1 MLRTSL
7 RNLVAYK
14 VRLALTALAVV
25 FGVAFVSAVLVFGD
39 TLKQAMT
46 EAALRDHRGIAVD
59 VRATKNAV
67 DHLQTPPIDE
77 PLVARLRALP
87 GTASI
92 TGHVNGFTAV
102 VDREGKLVRKK
113 TNAVGTNAI
122 PGPDGKDPRYTVTA
136 GRLPARAGEVA
147 LDTKTAKAAGYKVGD
162 RIRIVARGP
171 VLDQTVVGVFTT
183 DSAAVEAGG
192 SLTLFDTATAQ
203 ALYLE
208 PGVYNELRLHA
219 RPGTT
224 QEQLRAAAAPSV
236 PKGAEALTGDK
247 LRQDD
252 RNKVDKE
259 IASLRT
265 LLLVFAGIALFVG
278 SFIIANTFSMLVAQR
293 TRELALLRA
302 IGATRRQVTRSVMFE
317 ALAVGIVAGLG
328 GFVIGIALAV
338 GLRGILNTVGADLTP
353 GPTVVAPTTALLSLA
368 VGIGVTLLAA
378 WLPVR
383 RAAKIPPV
391 AALRTS
397 LPPTTSSLRRRNITG
412 ALTVALGGVVLL
424 AGIKGSA
431 TGNAKVITVMG
442 GAGIVL
448 IGVIVLTPLIA
459 APAIR
464 VFGAV
469 LRRVHP
475 VEGRL
480 AHQNAARNPRRT
492 AATAAALMIG
502 MVLVTSLTVF
512 SASLKQLVDR
522 TLSKGITAEFV
533 LSSSADGQ
541 ALAPE
546 IAAAVAKVPGV
557 TAVSP
562 VREAQATVDGKEY
575 AITAV
580 DPASAFSVLATT
592 FTQGGPQSLPTGLL
606 VSKQTADNRKW
617 RVGTSVSVTFPD
629 GERTRLPIGGIY
641 DEAPML
647 GALTV
652 SLQTL
657 TPHVDV
663 VGDDFLLAK
672 VAAQHRDGM
681 RDALRKAVGN
691 SPAVNVQ
698 TSKEVRKD
706 FNKLFDIMLDIVY
719 GLLSMAIVIAV
730 LGVVNTLA
738 MSVFER
744 TREIGMMR
752 AIGLDRRRTRRV
764 IRLESLIIS
773 LFGGI
778 LGVVLGLIAGIGG
791 VKGMARSTKDL
802 TVVIPWDRMLIFLI
816 LAAIVGVLAAA
827 WPARRAARLD
837 VLTALRTD

>member
-25 FGVAFVSAVLVFGD
+25 FGVAFVAAVLVFGD

-59 VRATKNAV
+59 VRGTKYAV
-67 DHLQTPPIDE
+67 EHLQTPPLDE
-77 PLVARLRALP
+77 PLVAKLRALP
-87 GTASI
+87 GAASV
-92 TGHVNGFTAV
+92 TGHVTGFTAV
-102 VDREGKLVRKK
+102 VDRSGKLVRKK
-113 TNAVGTNAI
+113 TNAIGANAV
-122 PGPDGKDPRYTVTA
+122 PGRDGKDPRYTLTA
-136 GRLPARAGEVA
+136 GRLPAKAGEVA
-147 LDTKTAKAAGYKVGD
+147 LDTETAKAAGYKVGD

-171 VLDQTVVGVFTT
+171 VLDVSVVGVFTT

-192 SLTLFDTATAQ
+192 SLTLLDTATAQ
-203 ALYLE
+203 ELYLE
-208 PGVYNELRLHA
+208 PGVYGELRLNA
-219 RPGTT
+219 KPGTS
-224 QEQLRAAAAPSV
+224 QEQLRAAAAPLI
-236 PKGAEALTGDK
+236 PKGAEALTGDT
-247 LRQDD
+247 LRRDD
-252 RNKVDKE
+252 RDKVNKE

-302 IGATRRQVTRSVMFE
+302 IGATRKQVTRSVMFE
-317 ALAVGIVAGLG
+317 ALAVGIVAGLA
-328 GFVIGIALAV
+328 GFVIGIGLAV
-338 GLRGILNTVGADLTP
+338 GLRGILNDIGADLTP
-353 GPTVVAPTTALLSLA
+353 GPTVVTGATALWSLA

-397 LPPTTSSLRRRNITG
+397 LPPSTSSLRRRNIAG
-412 ALTVALGGVVLL
+412 VLTVALGGLVLV

-431 TGNAKVITVMG
+431 TGNAKVFTVMG

-448 IGVIVLTPLIA
+448 VGVIVLTPLIA
-459 APAIR
+459 TPAVR
-464 VFGAV
+464 LFGEL
-469 LRRVHP
+469 LRRVYP

-480 AHQNAARNPRRT
+480 AYQNAARNPRRT
-492 AATAAALMIG
+492 AATASALMIG
-502 MVLVTSLTVF
+502 MVLVTSLTIF
-512 SASLKQLVDR
+512 STSLKQLVDR

-533 LSSSADGQ
+533 LSSSSDGQ
-541 ALAPE
+541 TLTPE
-546 IAAAVAKVPGV
+546 IAATIARVPGV

-562 VREAQATVDGKEY
+562 VREAQVSVDGKEHKL
-575 AITAV
+575 TAV
-580 DPASAFSVLATT
+580 DPASAFSVLATK
-592 FTQGGPQSLPTGLL
+592 FTQGGPQSLATGLL
-606 VSKQTADNRKW
+606 VSKQTADDRKW
-617 RVGTSVSVTFPD
+617 RIGTPVPVTFPD
-629 GERTRLPIGGIY
+629 GQQTRLPIGGIY
-641 DEAPML
+641 DEAPLL

-657 TPHVDV
+657 TPHIDV
-663 VGDDFLLAK
+663 VGDDFVLAK
-672 VAAQHRDGM
+672 VAPQHKDTM

-691 SPAVNVQ
+691 SPAINVQ
-698 TSKEVRKD
+698 TAKEVRKD
-706 FNKLFDIMLDIVY
+706 FNKLFDIMLNIVY

-778 LGVVLGLIAGIGG
+778 LGVLLGLVAGVGG

-802 TVVIPWDRMLIFLI
+802 TVVIPWDRVLLFLV
-816 LAAIVGVLAAA
+816 LAAIVGALAAA

>member
-14 VRLALTALAVV
+14 VRLTLTALAVV

-46 EAALRDHRGIAVD
+46 DAALRDHRTVSVD
-59 VRATKNAV
+59 VRGTKYAV
-67 DHLQTPPIDE
+67 DHLRIPRLDE
-77 PLVARLRALP
+77 ALTARLRALP
-87 GTASI
+87 GAASV
-92 TGHVNGFTAV
+92 TGHATGFTAV
-102 VDREGKLVRKK
+102 VDRDGRLVRKK
-113 TNAVGTNAI
+113 SNAVGANAL
-122 PGPDGKDPRYTVTA
+122 PGPDGKDPRYTLTA
-136 GRLPARAGEVA
+136 GRLPTKAGEVA
-147 LDTKTAKAAGYKVGD
+147 LDTATAKAAGYGVGD
-162 RIRIVARGP
+162 RIRVVARGP
-171 VLDQTVVGVFTT
+171 VLDRTVVGVFTT
-183 DSAAVEAGG
+183 DSAAVQAGG
-192 SLTLFDTATAQ
+192 SLTLMDTATAQ
-203 ALYLE
+203 ELFLE
-208 PGVYNELRLHA
+208 PGVYGELRLSA
-219 RPGTT
+219 RPGTS
-224 QEQLRAAAAPSV
+224 QEQLRAAAAPLL
-236 PKGAEALTGDK
+236 PDGAEAVTGDK

-252 RNKVDKE
+252 RDKVNKD

-278 SFIIANTFSMLVAQR
+278 SFIIANTFAMLVAQR

-302 IGATRRQVTRSVMFE
+302 IGATRRQVTRSVMAE
-317 ALAVGIVAGLG
+317 ALAVGVVAGLG
-328 GFVIGIALAV
+328 GFLVGIALAV
-338 GLRGILNTVGADLTP
+338 GLRSILNGVGAELAP
-353 GPTVVAPTTALLSLA
+353 GPTVVSGTTALWSLL
-368 VGIGVTLLAA
+368 VGVGVTLLAA
-378 WLPVR
+378 WLPVH

-391 AALRTS
+391 AALRTN
-397 LPPTTSSLRRRNITG
+397 LPPAASGLRRRNIAG
-412 ALTVALGGVVLL
+412 VLTVALGGLVLV

-431 TGNAKVITVMG
+431 RGNAKVFTVMG

-448 IGVIVLTPLIA
+448 IGVIVFTPLLA
-459 APAIR
+459 GPVIR
-464 VFGAV
+464 CFGAL

-492 AATAAALMIG
+492 AATASALMIG

-512 SASLKQLVDR
+512 GTSLKQLVDR
-522 TLSKGITAEFV
+522 TLSKGITAEFA
-533 LSSSADGQ
+533 LSSSAEGQ
-541 ALAPE
+541 TLAPE

-562 VREAQATVDGKEY
+562 VREARMTADGKELRV
-575 AITAV
+575 TAV
-580 DPASAFSVLATT
+580 DPASAFSVLATK
-592 FTQGGPQSLPTGLL
+592 FVQGGPKSLATGLL
-606 VSKQTADNRKW
+606 VSKQTADERKW
-617 RVGTSVSVTFPD
+617 RVGTPVSLTFPD
-629 GERTRLPIGGIY
+629 GQRTRLPIDGIY
-641 DEAPML
+641 DEAPLL

-652 SLQTL
+652 SLTTL
-657 TPHVDV
+657 TPHIDV
-663 VGDDFLLAK
+663 VGDDYVLAK
-672 VAAQHRDGM
+672 VAPQHRAGM

-706 FNKLFDIMLDIVY
+706 FNKLFDIMLNIVY

-773 LFGGI
+773 VFGGL
-778 LGVVLGLIAGIGG
+778 LGVVLGLIAGIGA

-802 TVVIPWDRMLIFLI
+802 TVVIPWDRVLIFLL
-816 LAAIVGVLAAA
+816 LAAVVGVLAAA
-827 WPARRAARLD
+827 WPARRAANLD

>member
-46 EAALRDHRGIAVD
+46 DAALREHRGISVD
-59 VRATKNAV
+59 VRGTKHAV
-67 DHLQTPPIDE
+67 DHLQIPPLDE
-77 PLVARLRALP
+77 SLAARLRALP
-87 GTASI
+87 GTASV
-92 TGHVNGFTAV
+92 TGHVTGFTAV
-102 VDREGKLVRKK
+102 VDRAGALVRKK
-113 TNAVGTNAI
+113 TSAIGANAV
-122 PGPDGKDPRYTVTA
+122 PGPDGKDPRYPLIT
-136 GRLPARAGEVA
+136 GRLPVKAGEAA
-147 LDTKTAKAAGYKVGD
+147 LDERTAEAAGYKVGD

-192 SLTLFDTATAQ
+192 TLTLLDTATAQ
-203 ALYLE
+203 ELYLE
-208 PGVYNELRLHA
+208 PGVYGELRLNA
-219 RPGTT
+219 RPGTS
-224 QEQLRAAAAPSV
+224 QEQLRAAAAPLL
-236 PKGAEALTGDK
+236 PGGAEALTGDK

-252 RNKVDKE
+252 RNRVNKE

-278 SFIIANTFSMLVAQR
+278 SFIIANTFAMLVAQR

-317 ALAVGIVAGLG
+317 ALAVGVVAGLG
-328 GFVIGIALAV
+328 GFVIGIGLAI
-338 GLRGILNTVGADLTP
+338 GLRDVLNGVGANLTP
-353 GPTVVAPTTALLSLA
+353 GPTVVAGTTALWSLL
-368 VGIGVTLLAA
+368 VGIGVTLVAA

-391 AALRTS
+391 AALRTN
-397 LPPTTSSLRRRNITG
+397 LPPSTSSLRRRNIAG
-412 ALTVALGGVVLL
+412 ALTLVLGGAVLL

-431 TGNAKVITVMG
+431 TGNAKVFTVMG

-448 IGVIVLTPLIA
+448 IGVIVLTPLLA
-459 APAIR
+459 APAVR
-464 VFGAV
+464 VFGAL
-469 LRRVHP
+469 LRRIHP

-480 AHQNAARNPRRT
+480 AYQNAARNPRRT
-492 AATAAALMIG
+492 AATASALMIG
-502 MVLVTSLTVF
+502 MVLVTSLTIF
-512 SASLKQLVDR
+512 GTSLKHLVDR

-541 ALAPE
+541 SLAPE

-562 VREAQATVDGKEY
+562 VREARATVDGKEHG
-575 AITAV
+575 ITAV

-592 FTQGGPQSLPTGLL
+592 FTQGGPQSLSSGLL
-606 VSKQTADNRKW
+606 VSKQTADERKW

-629 GERTRLPIGGIY
+629 GERARLAIGGIY
-641 DEAPML
+641 DEAPLL

-663 VGDDFLLAK
+663 AGDDFVLAK
-672 VAAQHRDGM
+672 VAPRSKDGM

-698 TSKEVRKD
+698 TAKEVRKD
-706 FNKLFDIMLDIVY
+706 FNKLFDVMLDIVY

-773 LFGGI
+773 VFGGL
-778 LGVVLGLIAGIGG
+778 LGVVLGLIAGVGG

-802 TVVIPWDRMLIFLI
+802 TVVVPWDRVLIFLV

>member
-25 FGVAFVSAVLVFGD
+25 FGVAFVAAVLVFGD
-39 TLKQAMT
+39 TLKAAMT
-46 EAALRDHRGIAVD
+46 DAALREHRGISVD
-59 VRATKNAV
+59 VRATKHSV
-67 DHLQTPPIDE
+67 DHLQTPPLSE
-77 PLVARLRALP
+77 ALVGKLRALP
-87 GTASI
+87 GAASV
-92 TGHVNGFTAV
+92 TGHVTGFTAV
-102 VDREGKLVRKK
+102 VDRDGRLVGKKSK
-113 TNAVGTNAI
+113 ATGANAL
-122 PGPDGKDPRYTVTA
+122 PGPDGKDPRYTLTA
-136 GRLPARAGEVA
+136 GRLPAKAGEVA
-147 LDTKTAKAAGYKVGD
+147 LDTRTAKAAKYKVGD

-171 VLDQTVVGVFTT
+171 VLDRSVVGVFTT

-192 SLTLFDTATAQ
+192 SLTLLDTATAQ
-203 ALYLE
+203 ELYLE
-208 PGVYNELRLHA
+208 PGVYSELRLHA
-219 RPGTT
+219 RPGTS
-224 QEQLRAAAAPSV
+224 QEQLRAAAAPLI
-236 PKGAEALTGDK
+236 PKGAEALTGDA
-247 LRQDD
+247 LRRDD

-302 IGATRRQVTRSVMFE
+302 IGATRTQVTRSVMCE
-317 ALAVGIVAGLG
+317 ALAVGVVAGLG
-328 GFVIGIALAV
+328 GFAIGIALAV
-338 GLRGILNTVGADLTP
+338 GLRAILDTVGADLTP

-383 RAAKIPPV
+383 RAAEIPPV
-391 AALRTS
+391 AALRTN
-397 LPPTTSSLRRRNITG
+397 LPPTTSSLRRRGIAGAITM
-412 ALTVALGGVVLL
+412 LLGGAVLL
-424 AGIKGSA
+424 TGIKGSA
-431 TGNAKVITVMG
+431 TGDTKVFTVMG
-442 GAGIVL
+442 GAGILLV
-448 IGVIVLTPLIA
+448 GVIVLTPLVSG
-459 APAIR
+459 PVIR
-464 VFGAV
+464 VFGA
-469 LRRVHP
+469 LLGRVYP

-480 AHQNAARNPRRT
+480 AYRNAARNPRRT

-512 SASLKQLVDR
+512 STSLKHLVDR

-533 LSSSADGQ
+533 LSSSAEGQ

-546 IAAAVAKVPGV
+546 IAATVAKVPGV

-562 VREAQATVDGKEY
+562 VRTARATVDGKEFDL
-575 AITAV
+575 TAV

-606 VSKQTADNRKW
+606 VSKQTADDRAW
-617 RVGTSVSVTFPD
+617 RVGTSVAVTFPD
-629 GERTRLPIGGIY
+629 GQRTHLPIGGIY
-641 DEAPML
+641 DRAPLL

-652 SLQTL
+652 SLGTL
-657 TPHVDV
+657 APHIDV

-672 VAAQHRDGM
+672 VAPRHGDGM

-691 SPAVNVQ
+691 SPAINVQ

-773 LFGGI
+773 LFGGL
-778 LGVVLGLIAGIGG
+778 LGVVLGLIAGVGG
-791 VKGMARSTKDL
+791 TKGMARSTKDL
-802 TVVIPWDRMLIFLI
+802 TVVIPWDRVLIFLI

-827 WPARRAARLD
+827 WPARRAAKLD